1 MSQIAAGAAAGSAG
15 GPWGAVIGGAL
26 GLGGALLGAKG
37 ASDQAQA
44 QIDAARENRAFD
56 ENQASL
62 AALQKALLYYGPSGL
77 DIWKRFTPKDQQD
90 KILGTKGTPAQT
102 IDPAAASGDA
112 TAIND
117 KLNNL
122 ASKYGVDPAT
132 LQRFKGDIAAA
143 IKYATAGSNMSP
155 AARQAAIQEAQNLQG
170 QRDLIGQATGK
181 PINIPGT
188 DPIKGMLNEA
198 DLAGFGPGL
207 ISGYEDFANKSA
219 ADSAGAMDRYNADT
233 NTLDTQARDL
243 ETMARKYGLGQLDR
257 IKRDTATALT
267 NANRAATANLAR
279 RGLLASTAATD
290 AIRGNTRDI
299 TRAGM
304 DATANA
310 EDSILGVRTGLGQNR
325 LGIIGQRLGGRGTL
339 EQSNIDRNNQI
350 RLGVLNTRLGTL
362 DTIAP
367 SGTLINKS
375 QTYFP
380 GVSPSGAASG
390 VLGQVGVGAGSTL
403 LGASLADYFKR
414 KAG

>member
-62 AALQKALLYYGPSGL
+62 AALQKALLYYGPQGL

-102 IDPAAASGDA
+102 LNPAGANGDV
-112 TAIND
+112 TAIDN
-117 KLNNL
+117 KIEAILGKGW
-122 ASKYGVDPAT
+122 ASKVTGLGGPNGAGMTPANIV
-132 LQRFKGDIAAA
+132 L
-143 IKYATAGSNMSP
+143 Y
-155 AARQAAIQEAQNLQG
+155 
-170 QRDLIGQATGK
+170 ATGK
-181 PINIPGT
+181 NDRTKTLELENLLGQKSLIQQANGQPIDIPAIG
-188 DPIKGMLNEA
+188 PVKGLLNEE
-198 DLAGFGPGL
+198 DLKGFGPGL

-219 ADSAGAMDRYNADT
+219 SDSSGAMDRYNADT
-233 NTLDTQARDL
+233 NTLDSQARDL
-243 ETMARKYGLGQLDR
+243 ETMVRKYGLGQIDR

-310 EDSILGVRTGLGQNR
+310 EDQILGVRTGVAQNR
-325 LGIIGQRLGGRGTL
+325 LGIVGQRLAGRGNL
-339 EQSNIDRNNQI
+339 DQSNIDRNNQI

-375 QTYFP
+375 QSYFP